1 MSIYLLFVFLL
12 RSCICCSRC
21 HFWICSCL
29 IDAFSVCLCL
39 LGYRSL
45 GHLSLVL
52 WWRSSKSLT
61 YLFSGQFF
69 FSTGWC
75 FLYSPW
81 GNRFSIWSNTDMF
94 LSLSANRYVFFFFC
108 FTFAYLT
115 SWVMVFV
122 TFCPWLLLLAEIW
135 KETGSSREQW
145 MIKSTVQVFSF
156 LLIARS
162 FVSDWV
168 RRNDQSDTLVAC
180 LRQVFFVVALLSS
193 SWLWTGFT
201 WKQCILLIQFFVSE
215 NNVFCTWPFRNH
227 NQAFW
232 CILVLK
238 EGTLYVQSIFGQ
250 NMKYLRWPNL
260 KRGSQIP
267 NLRWPNLKTKESC
280 VNEIAQQRP
289 LDLLNG
295 WKTNGLN

>member
-1 MSIYLLFVFLL
+1 MMTFFEVFDVPVFWPILLFYWVMLF
-12 RSCICCSRC
+12 I
-21 HFWICSCL
+21 
-29 IDAFSVCLCL
+29 
-39 LGYRSL
+39 
-45 GHLSLVL
+45 
-52 WWRSSKSLT
+52 LT
-61 YLFSGQFF
+61 MRKQIQHMIKY
-69 FSTGWC
+69 
-75 FLYSPW
+75 
-81 GNRFSIWSNTDMF
+81 
-94 LSLSANRYVFFFFC
+94 RYVPFSFGKQVCVFFFC

-215 NNVFCTWPFRNH
+215 NNVFFVLGPFVTIIGGNMDK
-227 NQAFW
+227 AFW
-232 CILVLK
+232 CILVLN
-238 EGTLYVQSIFGQ
+238 ERDFRASAL
-250 NMKYLRWPNL
+250 MNL
-260 KRGSQIP
+260 LTGFIRFFY
-267 NLRWPNLKTKESC
+267 
-280 VNEIAQQRP
+280 
-289 LDLLNG
+289 
-295 WKTNGLN
+295 